1 MSIFYIKL
9 VLLSNFFF
17 KMRVPSVLLPG
28 KADEILIIF
37 FFFEVNLGH
46 QLRGELPKLEE
57 KGPWMK
63 WSQGWNISWTWLEY
77 QQGLSWTFISR
88 QAEAKVV
95 LPTRP
100 LQLLVHLWSSVGS
113 REHKGRLKWRK
124 QPRTGNFFKLSS
136 WCCLTCVLWEG
147 RSTT

>member
-1 MSIFYIKL
+1 MSFFYIKL
-9 VLLSNFFF
+9 VLLSNFL

-63 WSQGWNISWTWLEY
+63 
-77 QQGLSWTFISR
+77 
-88 QAEAKVV
+88 
-95 LPTRP
+95 
-100 LQLLVHLWSSVGS
+100 
-113 REHKGRLKWRK
+113 
-124 QPRTGNFFKLSS
+124 
-136 WCCLTCVLWEG
+136 
-147 RSTT
+147 